1 MKLDFSKKER
11 LVGAFM
17 AGVIILLFVTTVMIG
32 KGKDWFKSYVR
43 YYTIFDESY
52 NLSQNAVVKLYKTDI
67 GKVTKITLV
76 GDKVKV
82 EMAILE
88 EYASRIRTDSV
99 ATVESPTFIGSEYV
113 SIKPG
118 SKEAPPI
125 PEGGL
130 IPSRAR
136 KSIADLLAE
145 FEVEKTARM
154 AMKSIQ
160 HISEIISD
168 LRDPKGPLYSSLN
181 HIDKA
186 LGNIESIT
194 DDLAKGRGSIG
205 KILKSEMLL
214 KRIYAE
220 LDTTKAILK
229 NIEKATNR
237 TPEIMNEVK
246 KSVDIINEILK
257 NIEEG
262 SHDVPRITKTTKHSV
277 QKIEEEMEEI
287 NKVIQSVKKNFLIRR
302 HLPPEKKG
310 KAIDVGI
317 RK

>member
-1 MKLDFSKKER
+1 MKLDFSRKER

-17 AGVIILLFVTTVMIG
+17 AGMIILLFVTLVMIG
-32 KGKDWFKSYVR
+32 RGKDWFKSYVR

-67 GKVTKITLV
+67 GKVKKITLV

-88 EYASRIRTDSV
+88 DYASRIRTDSV

-125 PEGGL
+125 PEGGM
-130 IPSRAR
+130 IPSRPR
-136 KSIADLLAE
+136 KSIADILAE
-145 FEVEKTARM
+145 FEVERTVRM

-160 HISEIISD
+160 HISEIIAD

-181 HIDKA
+181 HINRA
-186 LGNIESIT
+186 LAHIESIT
-194 DDLAKGRGSIG
+194 NDLAKGRGSIG

-214 KRIYAE
+214 NKIYTE

-229 NIEKATNR
+229 NIEKATDR
-237 TPEIMNEVK
+237 TPEIMDKVK
-246 KSVDIINEILK
+246 KSVDIINKILK

-262 SHDVPRITKTTKHSV
+262 SHDVPGITKTTKRGV
-277 QKIEEEMEEI
+277 QKIEEEIEEVD
-287 NKVIQSVKKNFLIRR
+287 KVIQSVKKNFLIRSN
-302 HLPPEKKG
+302 LPPEKKP
-310 KAIDVGI
+310 KPIDVGI